1 MPGFEVR
8 DHPSLRAALRA
19 ILPRRT
25 YLLDIDGA
33 PMRTALEADDDDDDD
48 GCSVVGFVAGDDA
61 GLGRGEHSALME
73 MGATPV
79 GLGPKMLLASHCVV
93 LAHAAMD
100 EREAARGR
108 S

>member
-33 PMRTALEADDDDDDD
+33 PMRTALEGDNDDDDD
-48 GCSVVGFVAGDDA
+48 GCGVGFVAGDNA
-61 GLGRGEHSALME
+61 GLARGEHSALME

-79 GLGPKMLLASHCVV
+79 RLGPKMLLASHCVV